1 MNAQDSRSRDAA
13 NELASP
19 HEGAPVHLE
28 IPLGTPELQGPGVME
43 RLIGR
48 SLAGGRGAVVLML
61 LGGLFIAGGLV
72 HAFNVMA
79 ICWTYEP
86 AMASWPGCKVSMGW
100 NSNIGP
106 YLSGIG
112 ALGPALVFLGTTLW
126 AVASVLR
133 LRVRLRAKDSPSE
146 RTGEGLAGLD

>member
-1 MNAQDSRSRDAA
+1 MSAQDSRSRDAV

-43 RLIGR
+43 RFIGR
-48 SLAGGRGAVVLML
+48 WLAGGRGAVVLML
-61 LGGLFIAGGLV
+61 LGGLLIAGGLV

-86 AMASWPGCKVSMGW
+86 IMAELPGCKVGLGW
-100 NSNIGP
+100 SSKIGL
-106 YLSGIG
+106 YLSGTG

-133 LRVRLRAKDSPSE
+133 LRAKGSPFE
-146 RTGEGLAGLD
+146 RTGKELAGPD